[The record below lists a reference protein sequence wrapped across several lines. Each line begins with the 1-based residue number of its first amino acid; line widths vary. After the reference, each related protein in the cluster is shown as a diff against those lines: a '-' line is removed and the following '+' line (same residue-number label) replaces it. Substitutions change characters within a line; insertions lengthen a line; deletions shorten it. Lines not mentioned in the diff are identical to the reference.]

1 MALASDAQGVKS
13 IRAIGAAL
21 QFILLGLGQL
31 FAAFILAAVINAGGL
46 YRYKQ
51 VLVVLTINH
60 RHKVCFAGKHTID
73 EKVFE
78 YLTHRHADVHLR
90 HHPSSRAKGV
100 DDDRGKAQVIH
111 RIRALLGRGIVIE
124 HNAAV
129 TMVSVVFAEVLYQF
143 VELPLVLDIE

>member
-13 IRAIGAAL
+13 VRAIGAAL

-31 FAAFILAAVINAGGL
+31 FAALVFAAVVYAGGL

-60 RHKVCFAGKHTID
+60 RHKVCLTCEHTID
-73 EKVFE
+73 EKVLE

-90 HHPSSRAKGV
+90 HHPPTRAKGV

-129 TMVSVVFAEVLYQF
+129 TMVSVVFAEVFHQL
-143 VELPLVLDIE
+143 VELTLVLDIE